1 VRWGPVRTKNVT
13 AGRQAAPGG
22 VKVVENP
29 LWVALIVG
37 AVLMFITLTGMAY
50 MTWFERKVLARFQD
64 RLGPTRT
71 GPFGLMQPLAD
82 AVKLLGKEDL
92 VPASADKWVFLLA
105 PIIIFMTA
113 IVGVSVIPFGGEIS
127 IFGFELNLFAA
138 DVNVGALVILA
149 LGSVGVYGIILGA
162 FASANRFSLL
172 GGLRAAAQVISY
184 EMVLA
189 LSLVGVF
196 MLAGSLS
203 LREILVAQQDNLV
216 FDVFGLSISLP
227 NWFILSQPIAFV
239 VYIIAAVAETNR
251 APFDLPEAESEL
263 VAGFHTEYSGF
274 RFSLYF
280 LGEYINMIVISLFA
294 ATLFLGGTDGPFAQD
309 IWGLGVL
316 YLLAKAVLFLFFY
329 VWLRATLP
337 RFRFDQL
344 MGIAWKVLLPIALL
358 NVLFTAFV
366 RLISNGEITVPGW
379 AWLIVA
385 GVAIGALLLSL
396 AGERTRSDHSRPAAQ
411 AGD

>member
-1 VRWGPVRTKNVT
+1 M
-13 AGRQAAPGG
+13 
-22 VKVVENP
+22 VENP

-37 AVLMFITLTGMAY
+37 GVLMFITLTGMAY

-216 FDVFGLSISLP
+216 FDILGLSVSLP
-227 NWFILSQPIAFV
+227 NWFIFSQPIAFV
-239 VYIIAAVAETNR
+239 IYIIAAVAETNR

-316 YLLAKAVLFLFFY
+316 YLLAKAILFLFFY

-366 RLISNGEITVPGW
+366 RLVSNGDITLPGW
-379 AWLIVA
+379 TWLVVA
-385 GVAIGALLLSL
+385 GVAVAALLLSI
-396 AGERTRSDHSRPAAQ
+396 AGDRNRTDSRPAAQ